1 MKVVAF
7 NGSPRKGGNT
17 ELLIRKVLEVLE
29 QEGTE
34 TELIQIGT
42 MDLRGCR
49 ACYACRDN
57 QDHRCIIDED
67 PLNDLLQKMIEADG
81 IIIGSPTYFANV
93 TSNVKALIDRAGL
106 VSRVNGNLLRRKVGA
121 AVVAVRRAGA
131 TNAFDAINKL
141 FYISGMI
148 IPGSIY
154 WNLGIGNKPGT
165 ASEDEE
171 GMRTMQEL
179 GENFGWCLKKIVQ
192 RG

>member
-17 ELLIRKVLEVLE
+17 EYLIKKVLSVLE
-29 QEGTE
+29 SKGIE
-34 TELIQIGT
+34 TELVQIGT
-42 MDLRGCR
+42 MDLKGCR
-49 ACYACRDN
+49 ACYACREN
-57 QDHRCIIDED
+57 QDGRCIIKDD
-67 PLNDLLQKMIEADG
+67 PLNELLQKMMEADG

-106 VSRVNGNLLRRKVGA
+106 VSRVNGNLLKRKVGA
-121 AVVAVRRAGA
+121 AVVAVRRAGS

-141 FYISGMI
+141 FFISEMI
-148 IPGSIY
+148 IPGSSY

-165 ASEDEE
+165 VGEDEE
-171 GMRTMQEL
+171 GMQTMQRL
-179 GENFGWCLKKIVQ
+179 GESFAWCIRKL